1 MGITIK
7 PTPSVFLKHYSIKH
21 ITMKLTDLV
30 VNINDVHNF
39 FQQQA
44 VKQVDTMLT
53 LRNWVIGFYLVE
65 YEQLGADKAVYGT
78 KLYATLA
85 QKLKAQKIKGLSR
98 SNLHLY
104 KQFYQTYPQI
114 VQTLS
119 GQFKLLEKI
128 IYKQTSVMAKVE
140 VSPLSPDVKLLLNK
154 LSFSHFIEF
163 LKCDTPIQR
172 AFYETFSLK
181 NQWTVRD
188 LQRARNSLLF
198 ERTGLST
205 DKEAVLQ
212 NSQTQD
218 TFSINDIIRNPY
230 ILEFLELSEKHAY
243 KEEDLEE
250 AIITHLHDFL
260 IELGQGFCFE
270 ARQKRLTFDNTHYRI
285 DLVFFH
291 RLLRCHVLI
300 DLKIG
305 DFVPAD
311 AGQMNMYLNYYQDNE
326 MQEGDNPPVGIILC
340 AGKNENLVK
349 YATTGLSEQLFVSK
363 YLIQLP
369 NEQDLKAIIEQEQAK
384 F

>member
-1 MGITIK
+1 
-7 PTPSVFLKHYSIKH
+7 
-21 ITMKLTDLV
+21 MKLTDLV

-140 VSPLSPDVKLLLNK
+140 VSPLSPNIKLLLNK